1 MAKLKNDKREKRN
14 APKQASL
21 SAWVVAPPG
30 RLSDGWQALLLATPQ
45 IAEVR
50 QVYDLSSALE
60 TAHTREPDL
69 ILLDGEF
76 FGCSPWAEMRQIK
89 EKWPHCCCVVLVCYA
104 RQRQEALA
112 TGADEVLIRGFTAV
126 QLSTAVEQLFERGC
140 QDHTP

>member
-1 MAKLKNDKREKRN
+1 MAKLKRDELEDRD
-14 APKQASL
+14 AQKQTR
-21 SAWVVAPPG
+21 WVALIVAPPG

-50 QVYDLSSALE
+50 QVHDLSSALE

-69 ILLDGEF
+69 ILFNGEP
-76 FGCSPWAEMRQIK
+76 FGCRPWAEVRQIK

-112 TGADEVLIRGFTAV
+112 TGADEVLIRGFAAV